1 MSYVY
6 VDTFSTSL
14 EYILPLHA
22 SISARR
28 TTLSVHKRICES
40 EKYLF
45 KDHIIVKIYKD
56 TFGDLGVNIGNG
68 NYPEN

>member
-1 MSYVY
+1 MSCVY

-14 EYILPLHA
+14 QNILPLHA
-22 SISARR
+22 SSARR
-28 TTLSVHKRICES
+28 TTLTVFKRINAS
-40 EKYLF
+40 EMHLF

-56 TFGDLGVNIGNG
+56 TFGDFGANIGNG